1 MNTAVNECF
10 VGIDVAKAH
19 LDIAVLPEVS
29 GWRVVHD
36 EAGIETLVERLR
48 AVAPVAIIVEASG
61 GLEIAL
67 SAVLVAAQLPV
78 VVVNP
83 RQVRDFAKAT
93 GQLAKTDALD
103 ARMLA
108 RFGQAVRPE
117 VRPLKDAQARALSD
131 LVGRR
136 RQLVG
141 MLVAEQNRLA
151 TASEAVRPD
160 IQAHIRWLQQRL
172 DDLDGEL
179 RRSVRDS
186 PAWRAR
192 EALLRTVPG
201 IGPVAALSL
210 LAELPELGTL
220 NRRQIAALAGLAPF
234 NCDSGQHRGQR
245 HIWGGRAALRAVLY
259 MATLTAVRWNPCIR
273 AFYTR
278 LCAAGK
284 PFKVAMTA
292 CMRKLLTILNA
303 MVRTATPWQ
312 ENHACQA

>member
-1 MNTAVNECF
+1 MNTPMSACCI
-10 VGIDVAKAH
+10 GIDVAKAH
-19 LDIAVLPEVS
+19 LDIAVLPGERC
-29 GWRVVHD
+29 WRVVHD
-36 EAGIETLVERLR
+36 EAHIEALVEQLR
-48 AVAPVAIIVEASG
+48 VYAPVTIIVEASG

-67 SAVLVAAQLPV
+67 TAALVAAQLPV

-93 GQLAKTDALD
+93 GRLAKTDALD
-103 ARMLA
+103 AQLLA

-117 VRPLKDAQARALSD
+117 VRPLKDEQTRALSD
-131 LVGRR
+131 LVVRR

-141 MLVAEQNRLA
+141 MLVAEQNRLT
-151 TASEAVRPD
+151 TASEAVRQD
-160 IQAHIRWLQQRL
+160 IQAHIRWLRQRL
-172 DDLDGEL
+172 DELDGEL
-179 RRSVRDS
+179 RRSVQDS

-220 NRRQIAALAGLAPF
+220 NRREIAALAGLAPF
-234 NCDSGQHRGQR
+234 NCDSGTHRGQR
-245 HIWGGRAALRAVLY
+245 HVWGGRAALRAVLY
-259 MATLTAVRWNPCIR
+259 MAILAAVRWNPRIR

-278 LCAAGK
+278 LREAGK
-284 PFKVAMTA
+284 AAKVALTA

-312 ENHACQA
+312 ENYACQA

>member
-1 MNTAVNECF
+1 MNTPMSECCI
-10 VGIDVAKAH
+10 GIDVAKAH
-19 LDIAVLPEVS
+19 LDIALLPGERC
-29 GWRVVHD
+29 WRVVHD
-36 EAGIETLVERLR
+36 EAHLEALVEQLR
-48 AVAPVAIIVEASG
+48 EYAPVTIIVEASG

-67 SAVLVAAQLPV
+67 SAALVAAQLPV

-93 GQLAKTDALD
+93 GRLAKTDALD
-103 ARMLA
+103 AQLLA

-117 VRPLKDAQARALSD
+117 VRPLKDEQTRALSD
-131 LVGRR
+131 LVVRR

-151 TASEAVRPD
+151 TASAAVRQD
-160 IQAHIRWLQQRL
+160 IQAHIHWLRQRL

-179 RRSVRDS
+179 RRSVQDS

-210 LAELPELGTL
+210 LAELPELGAL
-220 NRRQIAALAGLAPF
+220 NRREIAALAGLAPF
-234 NCDSGQHRGQR
+234 NCDSGTHRGQR
-245 HIWGGRAALRAVLY
+245 HIWGGRAALRAVPY
-259 MATLTAVRWNPCIR
+259 MATLAAVRWNPRIR

-278 LCAAGK
+278 LREAGK
-284 PFKVAMTA
+284 AAKVALTT

-303 MVRTATPWQ
+303 MARTATPWQ
-312 ENHACQA
+312 ENHACQG